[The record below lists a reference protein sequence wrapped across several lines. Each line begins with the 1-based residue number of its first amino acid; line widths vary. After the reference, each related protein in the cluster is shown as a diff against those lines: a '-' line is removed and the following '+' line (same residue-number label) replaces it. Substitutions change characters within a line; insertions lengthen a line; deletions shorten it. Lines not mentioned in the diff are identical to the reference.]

1 MANVGHC
8 PDAQSIVAQYEN
20 LVIGQVFLGG
30 YPSFVHDADPLILR
44 GTRQAILGREARPSS
59 PGGNRLSK
67 SNRWKPSASLTD
79 SDTAIG
85 EDLRFAFADCRSTA
99 LAARRRVSVRCRH
112 DDAVEA
118 VVRAGVIVL
127 ARSL

>member
-1 MANVGHC
+1 M
-8 PDAQSIVAQYEN
+8 
-20 LVIGQVFLGG
+20 L
-30 YPSFVHDADPLILR
+30 LR
-44 GTRQAILGREARPSS
+44 GARQAILGRKARPISAW
-59 PGGNRLSK
+59 
-67 SNRWKPSASLTD
+67 SNQFLQGYRRQLGPSLTD
-79 SDTAIG
+79 SDSAIG

>member
-8 PDAQSIVAQYEN
+8 PDAQSIIAQHEN

-30 YPSFVHDADPLILR
+30 DQAFVHDADPLLLR
-44 GTRQAILGREARPSS
+44 GIRQAILGREARSSS
-59 PGGNRLSK
+59 PGGNTFWQGHRRK
-67 SNRWKPSASLTD
+67 FGPSLTD

-99 LAARRRVSVRCRH
+99 LAARRRVCISFRKR
-112 DDAVEA
+112 
-118 VVRAGVIVL
+118 
-127 ARSL
+127 

>member
-8 PDAQSIVAQYEN
+8 PDAQSIVAQHEN

-30 YPSFVHDADPLILR
+30 YPSFVHDADPLFLR
-44 GTRQAILGREARPSS
+44 GARQVILGRKARSSS
-59 PGGNRLSK
+59 PGGNTFRQGY
-67 SNRWKPSASLTD
+67 RRQFGPSLTD

-99 LAARRRVSVRCRH
+99 LAARRRVFISFRKR
-112 DDAVEA
+112 
-118 VVRAGVIVL
+118 
-127 ARSL
+127 